1 MSADRA
7 ELGAGA
13 MTFDLF
19 AEELPAPPP
28 AAAAAAAAAPPYMMR
43 PTGMPNEWRYR
54 DVLLGCDMKKAG
66 LIGHWFTLERID
78 GELLS
83 SDRRVALC
91 RMIDAAAGRAVK
103 P

>member
-1 MSADRA
+1 
-7 ELGAGA
+7 

-19 AEELPAPPP
+19 AEETPAPLQPAP
-28 AAAAAAAAAPPYMMR
+28 AAAPSYMMQ
-43 PTGMPNEWRYR
+43 PTGKPNEWRYR

-66 LIGHWFTLERID
+66 LIGHWFTLERVD

-91 RMIDAAAGRAVK
+91 RMIDAAANKAGT